1 MNGTIVDNMYSDS
14 VDVLAF
20 LDSKE
25 EFERKRVAEDHFR
38 KSLLMAAASHFER
51 KLTECVIAFAEEVGG
66 AGHVLVELVRRKAVE
81 RQYHKWFNWDGRN
94 ANAFFS
100 MFGNDFRAWA
110 RNEVEADGEL
120 DGSIRDFLQIGAERN
135 RLVHQDYGNFS
146 MEKTAEEVYVLY
158 QSASVFVNWVP
169 EALRGFKV

>member
-1 MNGTIVDNMYSDS
+1 MNGTIVDNMYRDS

-20 LDSKE
+20 LDSSE

-51 KLTECVIAFAEEVGG
+51 RLTECVIAFAEEVGG

-81 RQYHKWFNWDGRN
+81 RQYHTWFDWSGGN
-94 ANAFFS
+94 ANAFFR
-100 MFGNDFRAWA
+100 MFGDDFRAWA
-110 RNEVEADGEL
+110 RNEVTADIEL

-146 MEKTAEEVYVLY
+146 MEKTADDVYALY
-158 QSASVFVNWVP
+158 RSASVFVDWVP
-169 EALRGFKV
+169 GALRDFRG